1 MSRIISYDTATYA
14 DVLAFLGAGGNLT
27 PDQRRILGSIR
38 ERAQQSQIS
47 LDHQGIDWGLSIP
60 DALDTSWPVT
70 RVRTP
75 STRRAP
81 TGPYSTRS
89 SSPSTTDSR

>member
-38 ERAQQSQIS
+38 ERPQQSQIS

-60 DALDTSWPVT
+60 DALDHLVAGHAS
-70 RVRTP
+70 
-75 STRRAP
+75 SDAEYAAGAYRAVLD
-81 TGPYSTRS
+81 TIFFAING
-89 SSPSTTDSR
+89 